1 MWAHLMSV
9 SDDDQERTAVPSDQ
23 EVIAQVLAGQTGSYA
38 VLVSR
43 YERLA
48 RAAAI
53 RIVRDSHAADDI
65 AQEAFVAAFRGLSS
79 LRDRSSFG
87 AWLLGIVRRRAVTA
101 VKKDRRGPS
110 ISGDLDTRA
119 APPGTAHPSAESLE
133 LLEFVERLPDQER
146 VVVGLKH
153 FEGRSVQEIAEI
165 TGRPVG
171 TVTKQL
177 SRARQRLYHWLT
189 QEALRT

>member
-1 MWAHLMSV
+1 MS
-9 SDDDQERTAVPSDQ
+9 SDQ
-23 EVIAQVLAGQTGSYA
+23 EVIAQVLAGQTDSYA

-48 RAAAI
+48 QAAAI
-53 RIVRDSHAADDI
+53 RIVSDGHAADDV
-65 AQEAFVAAFRGLSS
+65 AQEAFVAAYRSLSS
-79 LRDRSSFG
+79 LRDRSKFA
-87 AWLLGIVRRRAVTA
+87 AWLLGIVRRRAATA
-101 VKKDRRGPS
+101 VKKDRRRRS
-110 ISGDLDTRA
+110 IGGDLDAYA
-119 APPGTAHPSAESLE
+119 ASAGAGPSAESLE

-146 VVVGLKH
+146 IVLGLKH

-177 SRARQRLYHWLT
+177 SRAHQRLHDWLT
-189 QEALRT
+189 QEHCEHERIERS